1 MASTEI
7 PDPVSSVFTPSP
19 PRQADPA
26 KWRSLVL
33 AILVHGLLIGALFV
47 GVQWKS
53 QPPSAVEVEVWR
65 AAPAPVLL
73 PEPVAEAK
81 LEPKGGG
88 KIESKPEAKPQ
99 PRPEPKP
106 EAKPP
111 VKPDIA
117 LKEEKKPKKEEPK
130 KPEPK
135 KEEAK
140 KIEPKKEEAKKP
152 EPAPRANFDEE
163 LKREQK
169 QIEQQKVVQ
178 DQRARAETE
187 VRQLNQLKAD
197 QAAAAHARGL
207 ADYAAKLR
215 GKIRGNI
222 VLPQGI
228 QGNPE
233 TIFEVS
239 QLPSGEVLGVKV
251 RKSSGNPLLD
261 AAIERAILKSSP
273 LPKPDQPELFERV
286 LKIPYRPLD
295 E

>member
-1 MASTEI
+1 MQSPE
-7 PDPVSSVFTPSP
+7 TPAAVP
-19 PRQADPA
+19 PPLPQAEPA
-26 KWRSLVL
+26 KWRSLAL
-33 AILVHGLLIGALFV
+33 ATLVHGLLIGALFL

-53 QPPSAVEVEVWR
+53 QPPNAVEVEVWR
-65 AAPAPVLL
+65 AAPAPTVLPAPVEATK
-73 PEPVAEAK
+73 PEPKEV
-81 LEPKGGG
+81 
-88 KIESKPEAKPQ
+88 SK
-99 PRPEPKP
+99 PEPKP
-106 EAKPP
+106 QLKPELKP
-111 VKPDIA
+111 EPKPLLKPDIA

-130 KPEPK
+130 KPEAK

-140 KIEPKKEEAKKP
+140 KEDAKKPEPKKEEPKKP
-152 EPAPRANFDEE
+152 EPAPRNNFDEE

-169 QIEQQKVVQ
+169 QIDQQKVVQ
-178 DQRARAETE
+178 DQRARAEAE
-187 VRQLNQLKAD
+187 VRQLRQLKAD
-197 QAAAAHARGL
+197 QAAAARARGL

-222 VLPQGI
+222 VLPPGV

-233 TIFEVS
+233 AVFEVS
-239 QLPSGEVLGVKV
+239 QLPSGEVLGIKV

-273 LPKPDQPELFERV
+273 LPKPDQPELFERM